1 MTDEE
6 RHQMRQLRKQNAH
19 LSQQLSKLRTTL
31 SATDHKVRQF
41 GQDHGLSAEELPYVD
56 KRLL

>member
-1 MTDEE
+1 
-6 RHQMRQLRKQNAH
+6 MRQLRKQNAH